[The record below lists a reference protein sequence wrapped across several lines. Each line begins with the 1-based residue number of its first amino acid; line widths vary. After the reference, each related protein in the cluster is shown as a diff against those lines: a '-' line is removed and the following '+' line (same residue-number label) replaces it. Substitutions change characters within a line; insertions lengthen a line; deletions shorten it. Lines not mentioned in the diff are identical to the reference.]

1 LDAYAKCAT
10 YCTPK
15 KAIELIDEMQNI
27 FGVEPDIVTF
37 GSAIAACAN
46 SGSPSSGVEAEKFL
60 STVIQKYKEG
70 EVHLKPN
77 TVRTI
82 FFRIETKFYS

>member
-1 LDAYAKCAT
+1 MDAHAKCAT
-10 YCTPK
+10 YSTPK

-46 SGSPSSGVEAEKFL
+46 SGSPPSGEEAEKFL
-60 STVIQKYKEG
+60 STLIQRYKEG

-77 TVRTI
+77 TVRTL
-82 FFRIETKFYS
+82 F